1 VGIKDIGLVYGLV
14 CFPSLALWSS
24 STGRK
29 ETLRLVWFWFWFCF
43 PCEEEVH
50 RGKKRGRK
58 KESLKPKQ
66 PERDSPLL
74 VWFGML

>member
-1 VGIKDIGLVYGLV
+1 MEFKHRKKRNLEVVLVLV
-14 CFPSLALWSS
+14 
-24 STGRK
+24 
-29 ETLRLVWFWFWFCF
+29 LVWFCF

-50 RGKKRGRK
+50 RRKKRGRK

-74 VWFGML
+74 VWFGMP